1 MQMLMISPKVQ
12 FYSGKGVN
20 SQRTYRSYY
29 KKYLDLLAEHNIQI
43 VCLLEDALTVGILNE
58 LEYSN
63 VSYVTCISK
72 QDMEFFMKYPEYYEL
87 PTYFSEMYEK
97 ASERLYGFDK
107 KYQVPP
113 TLMREGKE
121 VYFKARTDS
130 AKKRISKARDM
141 LIEQTKNIIQFRAD
155 SNMDNIRPLRESVE
169 LGDGKLCIEVALSS
183 GTCVSYYGG
192 SYIPDDIIPS
202 ILDLY

>member
-1 MQMLMISPKVQ
+1 MVVLAISPKVQ
-12 FYSGKGVN
+12 FYSSKGVN
-20 SQRTYRSYY
+20 SQRTYRSIY
-29 KKYLDLLAEHNIQI
+29 KKYLDMLAENNVSI
-43 VCLLEDALTVGILNE
+43 VCLLEDALTVGMLDE
-58 LEYSN
+58 LEYPD

-72 QDMEFFMKYPEYYEL
+72 QDMEFFMKYPEFYEL
-87 PTYFSEMYEK
+87 PPYFTTMYDK

-121 VYFKARTDS
+121 VYFKARTDN

-141 LIEQTKNIIQFRAD
+141 LIEQSKNIIQFRAD
-155 SNMDNIRPLRESVE
+155 SNMDNIKPLRDQVG

-183 GTCVSYYGG
+183 GSCVTYYGG
-192 SYIPDDIIPS
+192 TYIPDDVIPS
-202 ILDLY
+202 ILSL